1 MKDIKNFK
9 NVLNMLCIANRTFIY
24 FFYYFFL
31 QHRNLFT
38 RKQTF
43 VYNTCFL
50 FCFSCNFFFKY
61 FINN

>member
-9 NVLNMLCIANRTFIY
+9 NVLNMLCIANRTFILFY
-24 FFYYFFL
+24 FFFL

-50 FCFSCNFFFKY
+50 FCFSCNFF
-61 FINN
+61 